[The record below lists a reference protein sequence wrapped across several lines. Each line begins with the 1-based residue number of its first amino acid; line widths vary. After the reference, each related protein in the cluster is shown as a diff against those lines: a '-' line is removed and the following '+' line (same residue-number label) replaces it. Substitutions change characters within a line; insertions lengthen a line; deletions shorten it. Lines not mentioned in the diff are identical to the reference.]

1 MDKEYQKRVEE
12 LLQSLD
18 EILEKMEKEK
28 REKRRFALRHP
39 IRYLKWRRSKD
50 GKKWFCK
57 KKLICGG
64 DPFPGGIIQ

>member
-1 MDKEYQKRVEE
+1 MDREYEKAVEE

-18 EILEKMEKEK
+18 EILEQMEKEK

-39 IRYLKWRRSKD
+39 IRYARWRMSKD
-50 GKKWFCK
+50 GKEWFCK